1 MYSEAKETSS
11 SREWSFGEE
20 TYERNNAQV
29 IKAFPKLRLRTSFYY
44 FTIHNSVANYNRP
57 SSLESRESVGGGG
70 EQTRDEFAEI
80 LDD

>member
-20 TYERNNAQV
+20 TYEV
-29 IKAFPKLRLRTSFYY
+29 IKAFPKLRLRISFYY
-44 FTIHNSVANYNRP
+44 FIIHNSVANYNRP